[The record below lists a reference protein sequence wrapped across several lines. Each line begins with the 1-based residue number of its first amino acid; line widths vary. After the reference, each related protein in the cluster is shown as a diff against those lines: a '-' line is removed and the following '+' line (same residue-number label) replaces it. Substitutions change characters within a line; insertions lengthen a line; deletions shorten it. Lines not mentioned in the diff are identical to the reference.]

1 MHEINNLDIMKIF
14 ELSLGDIVTANFK
27 AAAVFEKY
35 HMDFCCQGNRNFVD
49 ACDKAGLKPE
59 TIANEINKLG
69 QNDAPV
75 DFTQWPLDQ
84 LSDYIYRRHHSYVEQ
99 ATPLIKKLLDK
110 ICSVHAS
117 FHPELL
123 EIRDI
128 FNKTSGELAMHM
140 KKEELILF
148 PFIKKLERVRQEGGN
163 ASSKLFKSVSSPI
176 QSLEEEHKDE
186 GEQLQRMAELSNNF
200 TPPEDACLT
209 YTTTY
214 KALKDYELDI
224 HQHIHL
230 ENNVLF
236 PAAVRLEQ
244 QLTGHSSVL

>member
-1 MHEINNLDIMKIF
+1 MNITALT
-14 ELSLGDIVTANFK
+14 LGEIVTANFK
-27 AAAVFEKY
+27 AASVFEKY

-69 QNDAPV
+69 QDDDTPA
-75 DFTQWPLDQ
+75 DFNLWPLDQ
-84 LSDYIYRRHHSYVEQ
+84 LIDYIYKRHHNYVEQ

-117 FHPELL
+117 YHPELL
-123 EIRDI
+123 EIREI

-140 KKEELILF
+140 KKEELMLF
-148 PFIKKLERVRQEGGN
+148 PFIKKMERTRKEGGE
-163 ASSKLFKSVSSPI
+163 ASSKLFNSVFSPI
-176 QSLEEEHKDE
+176 KSLEAEHKDE
-186 GEQLQRMAELSNNF
+186 GEQLLRMAELSNNF

-214 KALKDYELDI
+214 KALKDYEQDM
-224 HQHIHL
+224 HTHIHL
-230 ENNVLF
+230 ENNILF

-244 QLTGHSSVL
+244 QLAGHNSVL